1 MKKTAII
8 LLAIVMAMS
17 AKAQMTLQD
26 CLLYASEHAHANII
40 NRLDI
45 RKAQLDKGITA
56 SNLMPYLGFSSNGN
70 MSFGRN
76 IDPETNTYDNRR
88 TLSTGFG
95 LSLSIP
101 VFDGLVSINNLKA
114 AKVAE
119 LRQIASARIEQDRI
133 SLDVIRAFYNVSYC
147 KEMVEQVCSQL
158 ERDSTDLA
166 ATLRQEEL
174 GTKSGAD
181 VAELEAIV
189 ATDQYELTNQ
199 RNLLAKAYIE
209 LKGCMGL
216 EPTPEPLDIVETTYE
231 PNSSSMLSHP
241 KIEEAEY
248 ALSQS
253 RYSLRAAKGSFSPRI
268 SFDAGIS
275 TSYYR
280 MIGTDNIT
288 PNFSEQWR
296 NNMGQYL
303 GFSFSFPL
311 FTGLSNTK
319 KLKRANIELEQSRQR
334 LEQVKYEI
342 EKETSEASLDLQAAT
357 EELNAATRRVE
368 AEEIAYKAIRRKYEI
383 GMSSA
388 IDLYTSS
395 AKLAQARANQEG
407 KRIQRIIAAILLDY
421 YHGSPLIQNSKFKIQ
436 NSKLSRWILK

>member
-1 MKKTAII
+1 MTT
-8 LLAIVMAMS
+8 MA
-17 AKAQMTLQD
+17 AKAQMTLRD
-26 CLLYASEHAHANII
+26 CLLYARDHAHANII

-45 RKAQLDKGITA
+45 RKSQLDKDITA
-56 SNLMPYLGFSSNGN
+56 SNLMPYLGFSSSGN

-76 IDPETNTYDNRR
+76 IDPETNTYDNRK

-95 LSLSIP
+95 LSLSLPI
-101 VFDGLVSINNLKA
+101 FDGLVSVNNLKA

-119 LRQIASARIEQDRI
+119 LRQIETARIEEDQI
-133 SLDVIRAFYNVSYC
+133 SLNVIRAFYNVSYC
-147 KEMVEQVCSQL
+147 KEMVKQVLSQL

-166 ATLRQEEL
+166 ATRRQEEL

-199 RNLLAKAYIE
+199 QNLLAKAYIE
-209 LKGCMGL
+209 LKGCMGM
-216 EPTPEPLDIVETTYE
+216 EPTSEPLEIIETEEERTGDHY
-231 PNSSSMLSHP
+231 SLHP
-241 KIEEAEY
+241 KIAEAEY
-248 ALSQS
+248 SLKGSQLN
-253 RYSLRAAKGSFSPRI
+253 LRATKGNFSPKI
-268 SFDAGIS
+268 SFESGVS

-280 MIGTDNIT
+280 MIGDDSVT
-288 PNFSEQWR
+288 PNFAQQWR

-303 GFSFSFPL
+303 GVSFSFPL
-311 FTGLSNTK
+311 FTGLANTK
-319 KLKRANIELEQSRQR
+319 KLKRAYVELEQSRQR

-342 EKETSEASLDLQAAT
+342 EKETAEAALDFQSATDELTAA
-357 EELNAATRRVE
+357 ARRVE

-395 AKLAQARANQEG
+395 AKLAQAKADLEG
-407 KRIQRIIAAILLDY
+407 KRIQRVIAEILLDY
-421 YHGSPLIQNSKFKIQ
+421 YHGTPLIDSTFGFRV
-436 NSKLSRWILK
+436 LSIK

>member
-17 AKAQMTLQD
+17 AKAQITLQD
-26 CLLYASEHAHANII
+26 CLLYARDHAHANII

-45 RKAQLDKGITA
+45 QKAQLDKDISA
-56 SNLMPYLGFSSNGN
+56 SNLMPYLGFSSSGN

-101 VFDGLVSINNLKA
+101 VFDGLVSVNNMKA

-119 LRQIASARIEQDRI
+119 LRQMASARIEEDQI
-133 SLDVIRAFYNVSYC
+133 SLSVIRAFYNVSYC
-147 KEMVEQVCSQL
+147 KEMVAQVRSQL

-166 ATLRQEEL
+166 ATRRQEQL

-189 ATDQYELTNQ
+189 ATDYYELTNQ
-199 RNLLAKAYIE
+199 QNLLSKAYIE
-209 LKGCMGL
+209 LKGCMGM
-216 EPTPEPLDIVETTYE
+216 EPTPEPLDITETSFINYE
-231 PNSSSMLSHP
+231 QSGFIHP
-241 KIEEAEY
+241 KIAEAEY

-253 RYSLRAAKGSFSPRI
+253 RLNLCSAKGAFSPSI

-280 MIGTDNIT
+280 MMGEENIT

-303 GFSFSFPL
+303 GVSFSLPL
-311 FTGLSNTK
+311 FTGLANTK
-319 KLKRANIELEQSRQR
+319 KLKRAYVDLEQNRQR
-334 LEQVKYEI
+334 LEQVRYEI
-342 EKETSEASLDLQAAT
+342 EKETSEAALDLQAAT
-357 EELNAATRRVE
+357 DELQAATRRVE
-368 AEEIAYKAIRRKYEI
+368 AEELAYKAIRRKYEM

-395 AKLAQARANQEG
+395 AKLAQAKANQEG

-421 YHGSPLIQNSKFKIQ
+421 YHGIPLTPMEMFNHS
-436 NSKLSRWILK
+436 

>member
-8 LLAIVMAMS
+8 LLMLMAAMTS
-17 AKAQMTLQD
+17 RAQMTLQE
-26 CLLYASEHAHANII
+26 CLLYARDHAHTNII

-45 RKAQLDKGITA
+45 RKAQLDKEITA

-101 VFDGLVSINNLKA
+101 IFDGLVSIYNLKA
-114 AKVAE
+114 AKVAQ
-119 LRQIASARIEQDRI
+119 LRQIASAKIEEDQI

-147 KEMVEQVCSQL
+147 KAMVEQVGSQL

-166 ATLRQEEL
+166 ATRRQEEL

-189 ATDQYELTNQ
+189 AADQYELTNQ
-199 RNLLAKAYIE
+199 QNLLAKAYIE
-209 LKGCMGL
+209 LKGCMGM
-216 EPTPEPLDIVETTYE
+216 EPTPEPHDIVESASE
-231 PNSSSMLSHP
+231 AGFGSGLVHP
-241 KIEEAEY
+241 KIAEAEY

-253 RYSLRAAKGSFSPRI
+253 RLTLRSAKGAFSPRI

-280 MIGTDNIT
+280 MMGAENIT

-303 GFSFSFPL
+303 GLSFSLPI
-311 FTGLSNTK
+311 FTGLANTK
-319 KLKRANIELEQSRQR
+319 KLKRAYVDLEQSRQR

-342 EKETSEASLDLQAAT
+342 EKETSEAALDLQAAT
-357 EELNAATRRVE
+357 DELNAATRRVE

-395 AKLAQARANQEG
+395 AKLAQARANMEG
-407 KRIQRIIAAILLDY
+407 KRIQKIIAAILLDY
-421 YHGSPLIQNSKFKIQ
+421 YHGTSLIHNS
-436 NSKLSRWILK
+436 